1 MSKKRD
7 YYEVLGLSKSATEK
21 ELKKSYRKRAMEYHP
36 DKYQGAKD
44 EAEEK
49 FKELNEAYSIL
60 SDSQKREVYDR
71 FGHAGLEGAG
81 SSARGADPFEFFSS
95 IFGGSSMFD
104 NIFGGMGNRRSRQR
118 GPRRGDD
125 VVLDL
130 ELSFEDAFSGIG
142 KKIRM
147 PFRKAC
153 ANCTG
158 TGAEGGALKTCATCQ
173 GSGVVENR
181 VQQGFF
187 IQIIQEP
194 CRECYGRGQ
203 IPKNKCKICKGS
215 GRSKEREEITVRI
228 PKGIDDGQAIRVQGK
243 GKPSSNG
250 GLAGDLIF
258 RIHLK
263 EHELFQRNGLDTYAK
278 IEVDYPTLVL
288 GGKINVPTI
297 SGKGEKSKTELS
309 IKSGSQLNDVIK
321 SDKNGFESKV
331 RGNEVKGDA
340 YYVLS
345 LKVPK
350 RVNKRT
356 KELLKE
362 LQDSK

>member
-7 YYEVLGLSKSATEK
+7 YYDVLGLSKNATEK

-36 DKYQGAKD
+36 DKYQGAKE

-60 SDSQKREVYDR
+60 SDPQKRQIYDR

-81 SSARGADPFEFFSS
+81 SSARSADPFEFFSS
-95 IFGGSSMFD
+95 IFGGSGIFD
-104 NIFGGMGNRRSRQR
+104 SFFGGMGSRRSRQR

-125 VVLDL
+125 VILDL
-130 ELSFEDAFSGIG
+130 ELSYEEAFSGVG
-142 KKIRM
+142 KKIKM

-153 ANCTG
+153 SNCNG
-158 TGAEGGALKTCATCQ
+158 TGAEGGALKTCHKCH
-173 GSGVVENR
+173 GNGVVENR
-181 VQQGFF
+181 IQQGFF

-203 IPKNKCKICKGS
+203 IPKNKCKVCKGS
-215 GRSKEREEITVRI
+215 GRSNVREEITVRI
-228 PKGIDDGQAIRVQGK
+228 PKGIDDGEAIRVQGK
-243 GKPSSNG
+243 GKPSTNG

-258 RIHLK
+258 RVHLK
-263 EHELFQRNGLDTYAK
+263 EHRQFQRNGLDTYAK

-288 GGKINVPTI
+288 GGKIKVPTI
-297 SGKGEKSKTELS
+297 SEKNTNSSTEIN

-321 SDKNGFESKV
+321 SNGNGFERKV
-331 RGNEVKGDA
+331 RGNNIKGDA
-340 YYVLS
+340 
-345 LKVPK
+345 
-350 RVNKRT
+350 
-356 KELLKE
+356 
-362 LQDSK
+362 